1 MAAMYNKLFTSILDS
16 SIWCEDDG
24 VIRIWV
30 TLLAVMDE
38 NGFCKFGGIQALARR
53 ANKTPDATAACIH
66 ILESPDKY
74 DPEQEYE
81 GRRIEKVPGGWV
93 VLNAVKY
100 RDMATRAIALEKNR
114 QRVQKFRAAQK
125 GEPYDENAQ
134 QPQPIPRT
142 PRASKPRAV
151 YAGGRPR
158 PDPTLGLG
166 EINTPYNP
174 DDTLAYWRKMREQGQ
189 AIYTKECPAGIR
201 KQLEAEA

>member
-24 VIRIWV
+24 VIRVWV

-125 GEPYDENAQ
+125 GEPYDEKAQ
-134 QPQPIPRT
+134 QPQPIPRV
-142 PRASKPRAV
+142 P
-151 YAGGRPR
+151 RPR
-158 PDPTLGLG
+158 RGRQEPGV
-166 EINTPYNP
+166 NP
-174 DDTLAYWRKMREQGQ
+174 NADNSFDEESALAYWRKMRDQGSE
-189 AIYTKECPAGIR
+189 IYRDCPSGIK
-201 KQLEAEA
+201 KQLEADA

>member
-38 NGFCKFGGIQALARR
+38 NGFCKFGGIHGLARR
-53 ANKTPDATAACIH
+53 ANKTLDETARCVE

-100 RDMATRAIALEKNR
+100 RNMATRAIALEKNR

-125 GEPYDENAQ
+125 GELFDENAQ

-142 PRASKPRAV
+142 PRQRREK
-151 YAGGRPR
+151 R
-158 PDPTLGLG
+158 PDTGA
-166 EINTPYNP
+166 EDAVN
-174 DDTLAYWRKMREQGQ
+174 YWRKMRDLGDG
-189 AIYTKECPAGIR
+189 IYVDCPPDLR
-201 KQLEAEA
+201 KILEAEKGA